1 MQMDQRLTKFVQVGS
16 RVFFFILVV
25 LEHGQHSTDKSTSP
39 KLLLG
44 EKHKH
49 SSSGRISGT
58 FTVGSVKVRKL
69 EITFVAVWLLNMLPC
84 GVFPCFWL
92 CYHTALNYRL
102 FLWTSWLSRWARSVM
117 SITASH
123 CTWQYS
129 NIPKEESMN
138 ERLYLPLSGSEK
150 ARPVHRVV
158 LLQHPEAGHQ
168 PPAEV
173 FNLLTSS
180 HCRLAEILQPTPPPP
195 VLLLQRLW
203 GSALPPQRGE
213 RHVAV
218 EAEVWAPRSGFSSH
232 RRYSV
237 TNEWKKIRPLNTS
250 TSKCIFWGFQMPSQ
264 QWVHSLWK
272 PMSSYSELF
281 FFVFYYCLCCVLF
294 A

>member
-1 MQMDQRLTKFVQVGS
+1 
-16 RVFFFILVV
+16 
-25 LEHGQHSTDKSTSP
+25 
-39 KLLLG
+39 
-44 EKHKH
+44 
-49 SSSGRISGT
+49 
-58 FTVGSVKVRKL
+58 
-69 EITFVAVWLLNMLPC
+69 MLQC
-84 GVFPCFWL
+84 HAFPCFWL
-92 CYHTALNYRL
+92 SAVIQP
-102 FLWTSWLSRWARSVM
+102 WTTGSSCEPADCQGESNQW
-117 SITASH
+117 ITASH

-129 NIPKEESMN
+129 NISKEESMN
-138 ERLYLPLSGSEK
+138 KGLYLPLSGSEK

-173 FNLLTSS
+173 FKLLTSS

-195 VLLLQRLW
+195 VLRLQRLW

-218 EAEVWAPRSGFSSH
+218 EAEVWAPRPGFSSH

-237 TNEWKKIRPLNTS
+237 TNKWKKVLPLNTT

-272 PMSSYSELF
+272 PMSSYSELLF
-281 FFVFYYCLCCVLF
+281 FFGFFLLLFMLCSFCLVWLSDDTLILPYRVIDKSMKNF
-294 A
+294 KAFFRWLYVGKKETLQLNSHSVSVAFFLSFFF

>member
-1 MQMDQRLTKFVQVGS
+1 
-16 RVFFFILVV
+16 
-25 LEHGQHSTDKSTSP
+25 
-39 KLLLG
+39 
-44 EKHKH
+44 
-49 SSSGRISGT
+49 
-58 FTVGSVKVRKL
+58 
-69 EITFVAVWLLNMLPC
+69 
-84 GVFPCFWL
+84 
-92 CYHTALNYRL
+92 
-102 FLWTSWLSRWARSVM
+102 
-117 SITASH
+117 
-123 CTWQYS
+123 
-129 NIPKEESMN
+129 MN

-150 ARPVHRVV
+150 ARPVHRVI

-180 HCRLAEILQPTPPPP
+180 HCRLAETLQPTPPPP

-218 EAEVWAPRSGFSSH
+218 EAEVWAPRPGFSSH

-237 TNEWKKIRPLNTS
+237 TNEWKKILPLNTS

-272 PMSSYSELF
+272 PTSSYSELLF
-281 FFVFYYCLCCVLF
+281 FYFYYCLCCVLF